1 LIDVALSDRIHALV
15 GDFFGLAENDVAQ
28 VTSAFEQVKLDGS
41 SWLFRQG
48 DAGDGLYILV
58 RGRLQVWIESPGLD
72 SRPRFVGEIMPGET
86 VGEIS
91 LLTGQTRTASI
102 RAARDSFLIK
112 LDRDNFN
119 RVIEAHPKMAVHM
132 AGNIAERLHDRTSGQ
147 KSARRRVRNLCL
159 LPLDDRPELQ
169 NLCGD
174 LVAQMKQSDRV
185 LVVDPSRLA
194 QAGLSAQLADDN
206 DIPESL
212 SSWLDEQE
220 DHYDYVLYQCQASAD
235 TWTRL
240 ALRQADLVIRLA
252 DSSTEPGLRELEAT
266 LRLDGDA
273 DHRLSKQALI
283 LWHPGSSRE
292 ISGTARWLAERKV
305 DYHLHV
311 RDGNAQDI
319 GRLSRTL
326 TGRAV
331 GLVLGAGAARG
342 FAHIG
347 VYKALSEAGLD
358 IDWIGGA
365 SIGAIFGAA
374 IAKDW
379 TPEELDQRAYQAF
392 VIGKPFSNYTLPLVS
407 LLSGKRMM
415 RLIRQML
422 PGNIEDLAV
431 PFYCNSSSLDTGAIN
446 VHREGSIALALQASA
461 AMPGALPPAV
471 VDRHLSVDGAVLN
484 GLPVD
489 IMRRFPVSDIIAV
502 DLSSHK
508 VYELDYEE
516 LPSAWQLFRSRY
528 LRFGRRYKAPGL
540 IPLLLKST
548 EIGSM
553 GRVRQQGQDADLLIN
568 PDVKRFGLTNVKAFR
583 SIVQVGYECATQTV
597 SDWLKAR
604 EQEPT

>member
-1 LIDVALSDRIHALV
+1 MPLSDRVHALV
-15 GDFFGLAENDVAQ
+15 GDFFGLAADDSAQ
-28 VTSAFEQVKLDGS
+28 VISAFEPIKLIGS

-48 DAGDGLYILV
+48 DVGDGLYILV
-58 RGRLQVWIESPGLD
+58 RGRLQVWIDSPELD
-72 SRPRFVGEIMPGET
+72 GRPRFVGEVLPGET

-102 RAARDSFLIK
+102 RAARDSLLLK
-112 LDRDNFN
+112 LERDNFN
-119 RVIEAHPKMAVHM
+119 RVVEAHPKMAVQL
-132 AGNIAERLHDRTSGQ
+132 AGKIAERLHDRTSGQ
-147 KSARRRVRNLCL
+147 KSAMRRVRNLCL
-159 LPLDDRPELQ
+159 LPLDDGPELQ
-169 NLCGD
+169 KLCGE
-174 LVAQMKQSDRV
+174 LVARIGQSDRV
-185 LVVDPSRLA
+185 LVVDPSRIA
-194 QAGLSAQLADDN
+194 QAGFPAQIESEN

-220 DHYDYVLYQCQASAD
+220 DRYDFVLYQCHASAD
-235 TWTRL
+235 SWTRL
-240 ALRQADLVIRLA
+240 ALRQADLVVRLA
-252 DSSTEPGLRELEAT
+252 DSSTSPDRRELEIG
-266 LRLDGDA
+266 LNLDGDSEA
-273 DHRLSKQALI
+273 RLSKQALI
-283 LWHPGSSRE
+283 LWHPESRSE
-292 ISGTARWLAERKV
+292 ISGTAYWLESRKV

-311 RDGNAQDI
+311 RNGNERDI
-319 GRLSRTL
+319 SRVSRIL
-326 TGRAV
+326 AGRAV

-347 VYKALSEAGLD
+347 VYKALSEAGVD

-374 IAKDW
+374 IAKGW
-379 TPEELDQRAYQAF
+379 TPEELDHRAYQAF
-392 VIGKPFSNYTLPLVS
+392 VVGKPFSNYTLPLVS

-415 RLIRQML
+415 KLIRQML
-422 PGNIEDLAV
+422 PGSIEDLAV

-446 VHREGSIALALQASA
+446 VHQKGAVSSALQASA

-489 IMRRFPVSDIIAV
+489 IMRRFPVAEIIAV

-528 LRFGRRYKAPGL
+528 LNFGRRYRAPGL

-553 GRVRQQGQDADLLIN
+553 GRVRQQGEDADLLLN
-568 PDVKRFGLTNVKAFR
+568 PDVKKFGLTNVKAFR
-583 SIVQVGYECATQTV
+583 SIVEVGYEIACQELPR
-597 SDWLKAR
+597 WLEKKEAG
-604 EQEPT
+604 